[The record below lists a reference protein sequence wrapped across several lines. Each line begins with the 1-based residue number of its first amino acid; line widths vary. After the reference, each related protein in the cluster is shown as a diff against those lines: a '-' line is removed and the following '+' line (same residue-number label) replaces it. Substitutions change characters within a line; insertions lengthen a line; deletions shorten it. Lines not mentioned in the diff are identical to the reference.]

1 MLTSEQLVKLSTLAS
16 DEFRKIVLH
25 DWDVKNPLY
34 LCEVTTIRPSRDEP
48 PKRWIVLQYD
58 HNERL
63 YHAAMPSNM
72 AQRRVFTDMTVNG
85 VVNEAR
91 IRMMRKMEAVS
102 FFNEMKR
109 HLTLLR

>member
-1 MLTSEQLVKLSTLAS
+1 MLTSEQLIKSSTLAS
-16 DEFRKIVLH
+16 DGFRKIVLH
-25 DWDVKNPLY
+25 DWDSKHPLY
-34 LCEVTTIRPSRDEP
+34 LCEVTSTRSLRDEP

-58 HNERL
+58 HDERL

-72 AQRRVFTDMTVNG
+72 SQRRVFTDMTVNG

-102 FFNEMKR
+102 FFKEMKR
-109 HLTLLR
+109 HLMLQQ